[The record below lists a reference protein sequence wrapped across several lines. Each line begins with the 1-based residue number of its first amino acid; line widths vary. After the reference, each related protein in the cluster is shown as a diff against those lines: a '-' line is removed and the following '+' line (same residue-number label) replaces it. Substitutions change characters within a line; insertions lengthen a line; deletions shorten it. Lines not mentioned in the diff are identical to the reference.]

1 MRCPQTPNG
10 TRHRLAGTQPTQLSS
25 CFAGTTFSGSGDSKP
40 RWGCWK
46 HTGPSSSHSNSK
58 RVVKDRTEASL
69 QRQRTQGPGSPESRH
84 QALASTTVAGGTAL
98 PHRGWDRGVRLLHWG
113 ALRCRRGKSFPHR
126 AAAFSTGA
134 EGQQARGQRKEGLCH
149 QGPPPPPVR
158 PTGGPTLPAH
168 TGDAQR
174 QPTRCHLLIV
184 IVETVHWLLVLS
196 IHPALFAGTKNSSSS
211 VSCKI
216 INQQTRG
223 SNDGTTTLGASSAS
237 RGTQCTLD
245 MLSNSSSNSAF

>member
-10 TRHRLAGTQPTQLSS
+10 TRHRPAGTQPTQLSS

-98 PHRGWDRGVRLLHWG
+98 PHRGWDRGVRLLHRG

-149 QGPPPPPVR
+149 QGPPPGPCGPPVV
-158 PTGGPTLPAH
+158 PHSPLTLETPSANPRGA
-168 TGDAQR
+168 TY
-174 QPTRCHLLIV
+174 LLS
-184 IVETVHWLLVLS
+184 LLRLS
-196 IHPALFAGTKNSSSS
+196 IGCWYCPFIL
-211 VSCKI
+211 
-216 INQQTRG
+216 
-223 SNDGTTTLGASSAS
+223 
-237 RGTQCTLD
+237 
-245 MLSNSSSNSAF
+245 LSLLEQRTVRQYHVK